1 MTLDWW
7 GLSLQAVNVLILV
20 WLLGRVFWRPVADA
34 ISRRQEAAVAM
45 LDEGKALQ
53 AKVDVQLAEI
63 DETRRG
69 IASER
74 EAILAEAMA
83 TADAVAKATLQDAQT
98 RADTLIGAARTA
110 IDRDKHD
117 ARKENAAKV
126 AELSVEIAARLLGR
140 FSSSVIQAAFL
151 EQLVEAIA
159 NLSPSD
165 RAALT
170 ASETVIEIVTASE
183 PEDVEMAGIE
193 KAVKNAL
200 GGTPGI
206 RFVTD
211 PDMIAG
217 LELRQAHFV
226 LRNSWRADLETIRKE
241 VANVD

>member
-1 MTLDWW
+1 M
-7 GLSLQAVNVLILV
+7 
-20 WLLGRVFWRPVADA
+20 
-34 ISRRQEAAVAM
+34 
-45 LDEGKALQ
+45 
-53 AKVDVQLAEI
+53 
-63 DETRRG
+63 
-69 IASER
+69 
-74 EAILAEAMA
+74 
-83 TADAVAKATLQDAQT
+83 
-98 RADTLIGAARTA
+98 
-110 IDRDKHD
+110 
-117 ARKENAAKV
+117 
-126 AELSVEIAARLLGR
+126 
-140 FSSSVIQAAFL
+140 IQAAFL